1 MNVNLTHIFHSI
13 TNIMENILVI
23 ELRKKNDVLFCFC
36 FLLLLFVVVV
46 VVVFNEYVTM
56 TFSERSGINAL
67 KTRFSVLFL
76 VVNVIYHDSV
86 FYFYFFYFFNDDFY
100 TLLNDAMRSC
110 LSYNSLPFSSFF
122 SPANRIPN
130 TVNSRLEDTLL

>member
-46 VVVFNEYVTM
+46 VVFNEYVTM

-86 FYFYFFYFFNDDFY
+86 FFYIFLFF
-100 TLLNDAMRSC
+100 
-110 LSYNSLPFSSFF
+110 
-122 SPANRIPN
+122 
-130 TVNSRLEDTLL
+130 